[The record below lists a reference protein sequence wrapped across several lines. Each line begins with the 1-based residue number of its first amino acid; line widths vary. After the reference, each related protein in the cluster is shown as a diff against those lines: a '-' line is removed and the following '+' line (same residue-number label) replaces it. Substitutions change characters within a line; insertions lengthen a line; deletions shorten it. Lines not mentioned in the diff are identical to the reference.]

1 MGKFDSQEF
10 KASKWVKSTFLGWL
24 LGFIFILILSVGLGS
39 IGIDGVQ
46 FFTGTGMG
54 AGVGFMQWRLNRRTI
69 IKDKK
74 WIWFSALG
82 LTIPF
87 LFYDLLNLFNDYT
100 LGTYLLPLCTGLG
113 GIIVGLFQFR
123 MLNGISR
130 KPKLWILASTIGW
143 FFAVLTVSGME
154 YTNHITTNNMAGF
167 AINILLILVGGI
179 VLGII
184 TGMFLRKILK

>member
-130 KPKLWILASTIGW
+130 KPKLWILTSTIGW